1 MNRKKMIFSYVYIV
15 VTIVVILILVSNS
28 LEIDQ
33 FRNAMFNLNTTW
45 IGICL
50 LGVLMYWVTDA
61 LLIKQIISYS
71 VQEKKG
77 FWACFK
83 YSVVGLYY
91 GALTPFAS
99 GGQPIQIIYMKKDN
113 MDVGK
118 STAVISIKFFAYGC
132 SMCVIYILCMIL
144 RGGYLYA
151 NYSSVFWISAVSFL
165 VNLLGVVGIVL
176 AMLNSDFA
184 KKICNW
190 FINAFYKLKI
200 IKHPQKPLAKVEK
213 VINDF
218 SNASSCIL
226 IHKRKTLLSILISC
240 FNIFFLLVIPYLVY
254 RTFGLNQ
261 YNWLDLFALNT
272 FMYLSIAFIPTP
284 GATFAAEGGF
294 RLMFFA
300 MFGHVIMLA
309 IALWRILTY
318 YVILIAGSVFVIINQ
333 FRSVYLRKDDAR
345 AVGVEVRK

>member
-1 MNRKKMIFSYVYIV
+1 MNKKKLIFSYVYIV
-15 VTIVVILILVSNS
+15 ATIVVISILVSNS
-28 LEIDQ
+28 LEVGQ
-33 FRNAMFNLNTTW
+33 FRNALSNLSTKW
-45 IGICL
+45 IGVCI
-50 LGVLMYWVTDA
+50 LGVFMYWITDA
-61 LLIKQIISYS
+61 LLLKQIISYS
-71 VQEKKG
+71 VQNKKG

-83 YSVVGLYY
+83 YSIIGLYY

-132 SMCVIYILCMIL
+132 SMCIIYILCMML

-151 NYSSVFWISAVSFL
+151 NYPSIFWISAVGFL

-176 AMLNSDFA
+176 AMLNSDFG

-190 FINAFYKLKI
+190 FINAFFKLKI
-200 IKHPQKPLAKVEK
+200 IKHPEKPLAKVDK

-218 SNASSCIL
+218 SNASSYIL
-226 IHKRKTLLSILISC
+226 IHKRKTLLSVLTSC
-240 FNIFFLLVIPYLVY
+240 LNMFFLLIIPYLVY
-254 RTFGLNQ
+254 RAFGLNQ

-294 RLMFFA
+294 RLMFFS
-300 MFGHVIMLA
+300 MFGNVIMLA

-318 YVILIAGSVFVIINQ
+318 YIILIAGSVFVIINQ
-333 FRSVYLRKDDAR
+333 ISNVHLRRNDIR
-345 AVGVEVRK
+345 GRRVEVRK